1 MSGRAAVERPGGPVV
16 GESPT
21 GGTTAESPNL
31 PRSGESPTATSSLD
45 PPLDP
50 GGVAAR
56 PHGARSV
63 EPAADPLLA
72 ELERARPPI
81 GEEPVILGLSR
92 HSHSR
97 LGSRLFTLFFVFVFG
112 LITVQMF
119 VALLMP

>member
-1 MSGRAAVERPGGPVV
+1 M

-21 GGTTAESPNL
+21 GRNTAEGPNL
-31 PRSGESPTATSSLD
+31 PRTGESPAATSGLD
-45 PPLDP
+45 RPLDP
-50 GGVAAR
+50 GGAAAR
-56 PHGARSV
+56 PHGVRPV